1 VAAAGYGGR
10 VGRVRALTS
19 FGAQVYGARARFAW
33 HGHVRRDP
41 VALLQL
47 GPGRTDPY
55 PVYARIREAGPFVPT
70 PLGNHASASHEMC
83 ASVLRDRRF
92 GVADPDAPPT
102 PGGLSFLEMDPPDH
116 GRLRR
121 LAAPAFTTA
130 RVASYRTLVE
140 GTVHELLDDAA
151 RQGTFDLVRT
161 LAKPLPVAVIT
172 RLLGI
177 PEDERGPL
185 VRHGEVIANGLDGV
199 RSLRHARQL
208 MSSSRELEEMF
219 GRVFAARRTAP
230 GEDVITTLLA
240 ADEAVVTPAEL
251 VPMCTLLLVAGFETT
266 VNLVGNGVHALLRHP
281 EQWALLRED
290 PGLAAAVVE
299 ETLRYDS
306 PVQRTAR
313 LAHEDVEI
321 AGTTIRRRQA
331 VLTLLGGANRDP
343 RVFTDPDR
351 FDLSRTNPTDHLA
364 FSAGPHYC
372 LGAPLARLEAAVAFG
387 ALAERFPGLRLTGRR
402 TRRPGRTLRGFAT
415 LPLAG

>member
-1 VAAAGYGGR
+1 
-10 VGRVRALTS
+10 VGRVRALAS

-55 PVYARIREAGPFVPT
+55 PVYARIRETGPLVPT
-70 PLGNHASASHEMC
+70 PLGNRASASHEVC

-92 GVADPDAPPT
+92 GVSDPDAPLT

-140 GTVHELLDDAA
+140 DTVHELLDDAA

-177 PEDERGPL
+177 PEEERGPL
-185 VRHGEVIANGLDGV
+185 VRHGEVIADGLDGV

-208 MSSSRELEEMF
+208 MASSRELEEMF
-219 GRVFAARRTAP
+219 GRVFAARRDAP

-240 ADEAVVTPAEL
+240 ADEALVSPAEL
-251 VPMCTLLLVAGFETT
+251 VPLCTLLLVAGFETT
-266 VNLVGNGVHALLRHP
+266 VNLVGNGVHALLSHP
-281 EQWALLRED
+281 EQWALLRDD

-313 LAHEDVEI
+313 LAREDVEI
-321 AGTTIRRRQA
+321 AGTTIRRRQV

-351 FDLSRTNPTDHLA
+351 FDLTRRNPSEHLA

-372 LGAPLARLEAAVAFG
+372 LGAALARLEAAVAFA
-387 ALAERFPGLRLTGRR
+387 ALAERFPGLRLAGRR

-415 LPLAG
+415 LPLSR

>member
-1 VAAAGYGGR
+1 

-140 GTVHELLDDAA
+140 DTVHELLDDAA

-161 LAKPLPVAVIT
+161 VAKPLPVAVIT

-208 MSSSRELEEMF
+208 MGSSRKLQEMF
-219 GRVFAARRTAP
+219 GRVFAARRAAP
-230 GEDVITTLLA
+230 GEDIISALLA
-240 ADEAVVTPAEL
+240 ADEALVTPAEL

-281 EQWALLRED
+281 EKWALLRDD